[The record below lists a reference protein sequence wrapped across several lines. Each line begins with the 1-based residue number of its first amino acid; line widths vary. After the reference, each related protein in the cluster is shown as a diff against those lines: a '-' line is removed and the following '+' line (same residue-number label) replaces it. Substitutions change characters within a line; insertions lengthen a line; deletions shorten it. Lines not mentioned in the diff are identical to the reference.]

1 MFYLD
6 ISHCILGVETDDYGV
21 RKNDNKIRIFKGAQ
35 EVPIGFYDHTHS
47 QNLSANWLFNSTA
60 TAAVSSIMQL

>member
-1 MFYLD
+1 M
-6 ISHCILGVETDDYGV
+6 ITAQ
-21 RKNDNKIRIFKGAQ
+21 KNDNKIRIFKGAQ
-35 EVPIGFYDHTHS
+35 EVPIRFYDHTHF